1 MNNNDS
7 VKLFPTSLRGEYK
20 TPPSKSMTHRA
31 LICSALANG
40 KSVISNIVLS
50 EDIKATIDALRGLGA
65 KFDIEGDTIYVTGI
79 KKLKAPTKEI
89 FCNESGSTLRFM
101 IPICSLT
108 NKEVTFTGAESL
120 IKRPQSVYEK
130 IFKDDNI
137 SYTKTTN
144 KIVVNGSIKAREY
157 VLDGSVSSQ
166 FFTGLMFSLPLLE
179 ENSYIYFENTLESE
193 SYIDLTVEMLE
204 FYGVEVQKLT
214 NGYFIEGNQSYKPR
228 NYRVEGDYSQAA
240 FFLVG
245 GVLSGA
251 VKSKDLNHESLQG
264 DKAILDIIKQVKGV
278 VIYDESGYTT
288 MKSQTYGTVVDIS
301 NCPDLGPII
310 ALLLV
315 LSKGKSKIVN
325 AHRLRLKESDRIE
338 STVTTLTKLGADIF
352 VENNDIII
360 NGKDSLN
367 GGVSLDSYNDHRIA
381 MMVSIAATVC
391 KEPVEL
397 TNPYAINKSYP
408 DFYRDYISLGG
419 FVK

>member
-1 MNNNDS
+1 
-7 VKLFPTSLRGEYK
+7 
-20 TPPSKSMTHRA
+20 
-31 LICSALANG
+31 
-40 KSVISNIVLS
+40 
-50 EDIKATIDALRGLGA
+50 
-65 KFDIEGDTIYVTGI
+65 
-79 KKLKAPTKEI
+79 
-89 FCNESGSTLRFM
+89 
-101 IPICSLT
+101 
-108 NKEVTFTGAESL
+108 
-120 IKRPQSVYEK
+120 
-130 IFKDDNI
+130 
-137 SYTKTTN
+137 
-144 KIVVNGSIKAREY
+144 
-157 VLDGSVSSQ
+157 
-166 FFTGLMFSLPLLE
+166 
-179 ENSYIYFENTLESE
+179 
-193 SYIDLTVEMLE
+193 
-204 FYGVEVQKLT
+204 
-214 NGYFIEGNQSYKPR
+214 
-228 NYRVEGDYSQAA
+228 
-240 FFLVG
+240 
-245 GVLSGA
+245 
-251 VKSKDLNHESLQG
+251 
-264 DKAILDIIKQVKGV
+264 
-278 VIYDESGYTT
+278 

-391 KEPVEL
+391 KGPVEL